1 MALPPRPGP
10 LALLVFLTLA
20 ALGAV
25 AFQLMGPPST
35 RETIEAARDSL
46 RVLRSEAE
54 ACRAGI
60 RQGEVEFRDYQGEV
74 AALRE
79 RIRNLESLHPDGVPG
94 DSYAIYLEVVNTFNL
109 AVPDWSDRVD
119 TLQAGWAS
127 CRNVVEAHNVMAD
140 SLQRLLDAEGI
151 AVPTRVPPP
160 GGGSDFRPGSV
171 RPEWERPGGS

>member
-25 AFQLMGPPST
+25 AFQIMGPPST

-46 RVLRSEAE
+46 RVLRNEAE

-60 RQGEVEFRDYQGEV
+60 RQGEVEFRDYEGEV

-94 DSYAIYLEVVNTFNL
+94 DSYAIYLDLVNSFNL
-109 AVPDWSDRVD
+109 AVPDWSERVD
-119 TLQAGWAS
+119 TLRAGWSS
-127 CRNVVEAHNVMAD
+127 CREVVEAHNVMAD

-151 AVPTRVPPP
+151 AIPTRVPPA
-160 GGGSDFRPGSV
+160 GGGDFRPGGV

>member
-10 LALLVFLTLA
+10 VALLVVLTLA
-20 ALGAV
+20 ALGAMTV
-25 AFQLMGPPST
+25 QIVGPPST
-35 RETIEAARDSL
+35 RKTIESARDSL

-60 RQGEVEFRDYQGEV
+60 RQGEVEFRDYEGEV

-94 DSYAIYLEVVNTFNL
+94 DSYAVYLEVVNSFNL
-109 AVPDWSDRVD
+109 AVPDWSERVD
-119 TLQAGWAS
+119 TLQAGWS
-127 CRNVVEAHNVMAD
+127 TCREVVEAHNVMAD

-151 AVPTRVPPP
+151 TLPSRVPPS
-160 GGGSDFRPGSV
+160 GGGEFRPGSV
-171 RPEWERPGGS
+171 SPEWERPGGP